1 MKALPTGLSTRS
13 KSLPTRGIS
22 CIRAALDVPLAKLF
36 DYSVPAGMEA
46 RVGDRVVVP
55 FGARQRL
62 GVVIEA
68 GVTSELPAARVK
80 PIVALRADAPR
91 LPADWL
97 ELMRFLSGY
106 YQRPLGETVIS
117 ALPPRLRSVKPLP
130 RQALQSASAP
140 WSARFVPNHLLNA
153 AQARALDRTAGALG
167 SFGAFLLHGVTGSG
181 KTEVYLHLIARV
193 LARVGQALGLV
204 PEISLT
210 PQLEAVFRQAFPE
223 TRLALR
229 SEERRVGKECRSRWS
244 PYH

>member
-13 KSLPTRGIS
+13 QSLPTRGIS

-62 GVVIEA
+62 GVVIEG

-80 PIVALRADAPR
+80 PIVALRGDAPR

-97 ELMRFLSGY
+97 ELMRFLSTY

-117 ALPPRLRSVKPLP
+117 ALPPRLRSLKPLP
-130 RQALQSASAP
+130 RKSLAGEPCTVSAG
-140 WSARFVPNHLLNA
+140 FVPIHEL
-153 AQARALDRTAGALG
+153 TAGQTSAVDAIRAKLA
-167 SFGAFLLHGVTGSG
+167 SFAAVLLHGVTGSG
-181 KTEVYLHLIARV
+181 KTEIYLHLIARV
-193 LARVGQALGLV
+193 LERGGQALVLV
-204 PEISLT
+204 P
-210 PQLEAVFRQAFPE
+210 
-223 TRLALR
+223 
-229 SEERRVGKECRSRWS
+229 
-244 PYH
+244 

>member
-36 DYSVPAGMEA
+36 DYSVQAGMEA

-80 PIVALRADAPR
+80 PIVALRGDAPR

-106 YQRPLGETVIS
+106 YQRPLGETIVS

-130 RQALQSASAP
+130 RKALVAP
-140 WSARFVPNHLLNA
+140 KDAALTRFVATHELRA
-153 AQARALDRTAGALG
+153 EQREAMQRIARSAGQ
-167 SFGAFLLHGVTGSG
+167 FEAFLLHGVTGSG
-181 KTEVYLHLIARV
+181 KTE
-193 LARVGQALGLV
+193 
-204 PEISLT
+204 
-210 PQLEAVFRQAFPE
+210 
-223 TRLALR
+223 
-229 SEERRVGKECRSRWS
+229 
-244 PYH
+244 